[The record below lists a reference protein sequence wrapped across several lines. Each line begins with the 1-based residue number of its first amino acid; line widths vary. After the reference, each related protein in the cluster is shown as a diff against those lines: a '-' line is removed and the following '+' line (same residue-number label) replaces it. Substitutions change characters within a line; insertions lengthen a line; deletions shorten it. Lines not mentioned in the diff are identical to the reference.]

1 MKISSILDLQ
11 KISNKINK
19 ILSPGDVILLYGQI
33 GVGKTSFA
41 RLLINNYENEK
52 KLKKSEV
59 LSPTFNIVFEYD
71 IKDFT
76 IEHYDLYRLKDEKEI
91 KNIGLFQNLEQKITS
106 RINKILLPGDVIFLY
121 GQIGVGKTTF
131 VRLLINNYE
140 NEKKLNNS
148 EVLSPTF
155 NIVFEYDIKDFTIE
169 HYDLY
174 RIKNEKELK
183 NIGLFVNLKK
193 NITIVEWPELIKN
206 KPINRIDLFFEYTK
220 DMNER
225 TLTIKTSGRLKDNEF

>member
-11 KISNKINK
+11 KI
-19 ILSPGDVILLYGQI
+19 
-33 GVGKTSFA
+33 TSS
-41 RLLINNYENEK
+41 I
-52 KLKKSEV
+52 
-59 LSPTFNIVFEYD
+59 
-71 IKDFT
+71 
-76 IEHYDLYRLKDEKEI
+76 H
-91 KNIGLFQNLEQKITS
+91 
-106 RINKILLPGDVIFLY
+106 KILLPGDVIFLY

-140 NEKKLNNS
+140 NEKKLKKS

-155 NIVFEYDIKDFTIE
+155 NIVFEYDVKDFTIE

-174 RIKNEKELK
+174 RLKNEKEIK
-183 NIGLFVNLKK
+183 NIGLFANLKQ

>member
-1 MKISSILDLQ
+1 MKISSILDL
-11 KISNKINK
+11 
-19 ILSPGDVILLYGQI
+19 
-33 GVGKTSFA
+33 
-41 RLLINNYENEK
+41 
-52 KLKKSEV
+52 
-59 LSPTFNIVFEYD
+59 
-71 IKDFT
+71 
-76 IEHYDLYRLKDEKEI
+76 
-91 KNIGLFQNLEQKITS
+91 QKITS

-140 NEKKLNNS
+140 NEKKLKKS

-155 NIVFEYDIKDFTIE
+155 NIVFEYDIKDFIIE

-174 RIKNEKELK
+174 RLKNEKEIE
-183 NIGLFVNLKK
+183 NIGFFSNLKK

-206 KPINRIDLFFEYTK
+206 KPINRMDLFFEYTR

>member
-11 KISNKINK
+11 KITSSIIK
-19 ILSPGDVILLYGQI
+19 ILLPGDVIFLYGEI
-33 GVGKTSFA
+33 GVGKTTFV

-71 IKDFT
+71 IKDFI
-76 IEHYDLYRLKDEKEI
+76 IEHYDLYRLKNEKEI
-91 KNIGLFQNLEQKITS
+91 KNIGLFA
-106 RINKILLPGDVIFLY
+106 
-121 GQIGVGKTTF
+121 
-131 VRLLINNYE
+131 
-140 NEKKLNNS
+140 
-148 EVLSPTF
+148 
-155 NIVFEYDIKDFTIE
+155 
-169 HYDLY
+169 
-174 RIKNEKELK
+174 
-183 NIGLFVNLKK
+183 NLKQ

>member
-11 KISNKINK
+11 KITSSINK
-19 ILSPGDVILLYGQI
+19 ILLPGDVIFLYGQI
-33 GVGKTSFA
+33 GVGKTTFA

-76 IEHYDLYRLKDEKEI
+76 IEHYDLYRLKNEKEI
-91 KNIGLFQNLEQKITS
+91 KNIGLF
-106 RINKILLPGDVIFLY
+106 
-121 GQIGVGKTTF
+121 
-131 VRLLINNYE
+131 
-140 NEKKLNNS
+140 
-148 EVLSPTF
+148 
-155 NIVFEYDIKDFTIE
+155 
-169 HYDLY
+169 
-174 RIKNEKELK
+174 
-183 NIGLFVNLKK
+183 VNLKQ